1 MCYCFLTSKFGEGG
15 GLRGGGGIVQ
25 SGINATRKR
34 CVIKYL
40 FGFQIIHVLIWR
52 VFMWDAKWLN
62 YWWVG

>member
-1 MCYCFLTSKFGEGG
+1 MLLFLDLEIWGRGG
-15 GLRGGGGIVQ
+15 VTGGGIVQ